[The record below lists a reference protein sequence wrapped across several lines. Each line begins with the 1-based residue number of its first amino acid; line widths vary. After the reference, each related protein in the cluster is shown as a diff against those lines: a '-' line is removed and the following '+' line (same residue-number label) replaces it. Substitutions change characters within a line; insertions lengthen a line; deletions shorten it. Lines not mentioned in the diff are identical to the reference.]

1 MNIELI
7 KEIAKV
13 LFNLI
18 GSLGLFLYGMKV
30 MSDGIQ
36 KAAGDKLQNI
46 LNHITSNRFVAVFTG
61 FAITA
66 IIQSSSATTVMVVS
80 FVNAGL
86 LSLSQSIG
94 VIMGANIGTTLTGW
108 IMSTFSFKFKIIIL
122 ALPIIGIGLPMF
134 FSKKKNLK
142 NWGEFMIGFGLLF
155 IGLDYLKDAIPSND
169 QSLID
174 AIAPFTSFGFL
185 SILLFVLFGAIITI
199 IVHSSSA
206 SMAIVLTMAFNNL
219 ISFELAAAMIMG
231 SNIGTTIDAFLA
243 SIGATVNAKRAAR
256 VHLLFNVFGVVVIL
270 LIFKPFLAF
279 IHYIVPGTD
288 ITITLAMFH
297 TIFNIV
303 NTGIF
308 IGFVPQLAKLVEK
321 MVPDKGTDE
330 KGNIYKLE
338 YITAVIQDTPELNVV
353 KAQKEIIHMTEVIE
367 DMYGT
372 YLNVFQN
379 PEKDMGSEVEK
390 LRDLEDY
397 TDQMQEQITSFLLEC
412 TKENLNEKS
421 RNNVTAMIRIVSELE
436 SLGDSCFSLIML
448 SQKKYNKKIPLHDN
462 AIEEILPYSDLV
474 NKFLTF
480 IKDHLNEHLSKINFA
495 KAHELED
502 KIDNYR
508 NQLRKEARNNISAG
522 ADVKGELL
530 YIDIVRHIERMGDYC
545 LNIAQSLRKIS

>member
-1 MNIELI
+1 MDILVI
-7 KEIAKV
+7 ILKI
-13 LFNLI
+13 I

-46 LNHITSNRFVAVFTG
+46 LNRITSNRFVAVFTG
-61 FAITA
+61 FLITA
-66 IIQSSSATTVMVVS
+66 MIQSSSATTVMVVS

-86 LSLSQSIG
+86 LSLTQSIG
-94 VIMGANIGTTLTGW
+94 VIMGANIGTTITGW
-108 IMSTFSFKFKIIIL
+108 IISTVGKADLGFW
-122 ALPIIGIGLPMF
+122 ALPLIGIGLPMF
-134 FSKKKNLK
+134 FSKKGNKK
-142 NWGEFMIGFGLLF
+142 HWGEFMIGFGLLF
-155 IGLDYLKDAIPSND
+155 IGLGYLKDAIPSNNQD
-169 QSLID
+169 IINW
-174 AIAPFTSFGFL
+174 IAPFTSYGFA
-185 SILLFVLFGAIITI
+185 SVLLFVFFGAFITI

-206 SMAIVLTMAFNNL
+206 SMAIVLTMASTNL
-219 ISFELAAAMIMG
+219 IGLDVAAAMIMG
-231 SNIGTTIDAFLA
+231 SNIGTTIDAFIV

-270 LIFKPFLAF
+270 IVFKPFLSM
-279 IHYIVPGTD
+279 IELIVPGDD
-288 ITITLAMFH
+288 IGFTLAMFH
-297 TIFNIV
+297 MIFNIT
-303 NTGIF
+303 NTAIF
-308 IGFVPQLAKLVEK
+308 IGFVPQIAKLVEK
-321 MVPDKGTDE
+321 MVPDRADSKDD
-330 KGNIYKLE
+330 KVYKLE
-338 YITAVIQDTPELNVV
+338 YISAVTQDTPELNIV

-379 PEKDMGSEVEK
+379 PEKDMGIEVEK

-412 TKENLNEKS
+412 SKENLNETS